1 MSTAVNHI
9 AIGSFTLVLLVPD
22 GVGFRNFVFG
32 KFLSEASKMSSIHL
46 FHLMEDENLP
56 HEAAKGNNSVSWH
69 KLLPFID
76 RPMPFFLR
84 QTLMAAQRSW
94 VDTPPNRAALN
105 QPVRGSIRRR
115 SAIGLARRL
124 GRATASPK
132 WMRLVERAH
141 SSVVG
146 RSNEVAHFRRVF
158 QAIRPNVIFS
168 SNQNP
173 LFVIA
178 PVLAAKQ
185 LGIPTATFIF
195 SWDNLS
201 TKGRIAAPFDHFLVW
216 SEHMKRELR
225 HFYPDV
231 PEDRIHVI
239 GTPQFE
245 PYADKTLLWSRAEFC
260 RRVGANPGKQLIC
273 FSGGDAEVSK
283 ADHLHVRTLM
293 QLIRSGEVRGNP
305 QVLLRPAPSDRA
317 DRYDSVRRDFPELI
331 YAPPAWVRA
340 KSPYGEYF
348 GLTPSAEDVQILA
361 NLTHHADLN
370 INFASTMTLDFAI
383 HDKPVINVVF
393 EVADPPLFGMSMWEF
408 VRGFGHY
415 DPVVELGA
423 ARFAH
428 TVDELK
434 DHVNAYLSDPS
445 LDRAGRSRFVDLE
458 VGVPI
463 GQSSER
469 IIKVLQQFAS
479 GS

>member
-1 MSTAVNHI
+1 MPTAGTHSST
-9 AIGSFTLVLLVPD
+9 GPFTLVLLVPD

-32 KFLSEASKMSSIHL
+32 KFLAEANKVSRIHL

-56 HEAAKGNNSVSWH
+56 HEVSRRNNSVKWH
-69 KLLPFID
+69 KLLPFIE
-76 RPMPFFLR
+76 RPMPFLLR
-84 QTLMAAQRSW
+84 QTLMAAQRNW

-105 QPVRGSIRRR
+105 EPIRGSIRRR
-115 SAIGLARRL
+115 SAIGLARRV

-132 WMRLVERAH
+132 WMRRIEQAH

-146 RSNEVAHFRRVF
+146 RSIEVDHFRQVF
-158 QAIRPNVIFS
+158 QAIRPNVVFS

-216 SEHMKRELR
+216 SEHMQEELR
-225 HFYPDV
+225 RFYPDV
-231 PEDRIHVI
+231 CADRIHVI

-260 RRVGANPGKQLIC
+260 RRVGADPIKQLIC

-283 ADHLHVRTLM
+283 ADHLHLRTLM
-293 QLIRSGEVRGNP
+293 QLIRAGEVRGEP

-317 DRYDSVRRDFPELI
+317 ERYESVRSDFPELI

-348 GLTPSAEDVQILA
+348 GLTPSAEDVQFLA

-393 EVADPPLFGMSMWEF
+393 EVSDPPLFGTSMWEF

-415 DPVVELGA
+415 SPVAQLGA

-428 TVDELK
+428 TVDQLK
-434 DHVNAYLSDPS
+434 AHINAYLSDPA
-445 LDRAGRSRFVDLE
+445 LDRAGRRRFVDLE
-458 VGVPI
+458 VGAPI

-469 IIKVLQQFAS
+469 IIHVLQQFAFAS
-479 GS
+479 